1 MVQMVRD
8 RAISPVE
15 LVEAH
20 LRQIDARNPAVNAF
34 VRVFAERARAEARER
49 EAAIGRGE
57 ALGLLHGVPLTVKDS
72 FDIAGQP
79 TAAGSRFREGHRAA
93 NDAAAVTRLR
103 AEGAILLG
111 RTNTPEMLASYETDN
126 FVTGRTN
133 NPWDL
138 DRTPGGSSG
147 GEAAAI
153 AAFCSAGGVA
163 SDGGGSI
170 RVPAHFCGI
179 AGLKPTPGRIP
190 ATGHYPA
197 LGYPGGLTTVVGPM
211 ARTARDLRLL
221 FSALVSFDAQ
231 DPFSVPVPLAAPRK
245 PYERPYASAPLS
257 APAPLAAPMPADA
270 PVPLTAL
277 ASRPARIGVWEQF
290 YQIPVHA
297 DIRAAVRKA
306 AGMLAGLGLAVDDFQ
321 PAGLER
327 APNVWGLLFAQWPQI
342 AMRKMFEGREEE
354 LHWTL
359 RESLTQDQPTA
370 EQALLNLAARDRM
383 RASLLRQMENISAI
397 LMPVCGVPA
406 FAHRQ
411 RKWEIDGKSVG
422 LFQAMMPAV
431 LANVLGLPAVTIP
444 VTLSEEGLP
453 VGVQLVGRP
462 YEDELLLDLA
472 VRLEEARG
480 PWTGL

>member
-20 LRQIDARNPAVNAF
+20 LRQIEARNPALNAF
-34 VRVFAERARAEARER
+34 VSVFAEPARAEARER

-57 ALGLLHGVPLTVKDS
+57 TLGLLHGVPLTVKDS
-72 FDIAGQP
+72 FDIAGLAA
-79 TAAGSRFREGHRAA
+79 AAGCRFRDGYRAA
-93 NDAAAVTRLR
+93 NDAPAVARLR

-138 DRTPGGSSG
+138 ERTPGGSSG

-153 AAFCSAGGVA
+153 AAFCSPGGIA

-221 FSALVSFDAQ
+221 FSALASFDAQ
-231 DPFSVPVPLAAPRK
+231 DPFSVPVPLAAP
-245 PYERPYASAPLS
+245 ASK
-257 APAPLAAPMPADA
+257 
-270 PVPLTAL
+270 
-277 ASRPARIGVWEQF
+277 PARIGVWEQF
-290 YQIPVHA
+290 YEVPVHA
-297 DIRAAVRKA
+297 AVRDAVRKT
-306 AGMLAGLGLAVDDFQ
+306 AGMLAGLGLDVDDFQ

-327 APNVWGLLFAQWPQI
+327 APNVWGFLFAQWPQI
-342 AMRKMFEGREEE
+342 ATRKMFEGREEE

-383 RASLLRQMENISAI
+383 RASLLRQMENVSAI

-411 RKWEIDGKSVG
+411 RKWEIDGKSIG

-444 VTLSEEGLP
+444 VARSEEGLP
-453 VGVQLVGRP
+453 VGVQLIGRP

-480 PWTGL
+480 AWTGPQ

>member
-20 LRQIDARNPAVNAF
+20 LRQIEARNPALNAF
-34 VRVFAERARAEARER
+34 VSVFAERARAEARER

-57 ALGLLHGVPLTVKDS
+57 PLGLLHGAPLTVKDS
-72 FDIAGQP
+72 FDIAGQA

-93 NDAAAVTRLR
+93 NDAAAVARLR

-138 DRTPGGSSG
+138 CRTPGGSSG

-153 AAFCSAGGVA
+153 ATFCSPGGIA

-170 RVPAHFCGI
+170 RIPAHFCGI
-179 AGLKPTPGRIP
+179 AGLKPMPGRIP
-190 ATGHYPA
+190 AADHYPA

-231 DPFSVPVPLAAPRK
+231 DPFSTPVPLAP
-245 PYERPYASAPLS
+245 PASQ
-257 APAPLAAPMPADA
+257 
-270 PVPLTAL
+270 
-277 ASRPARIGVWEQF
+277 PARIGVWEQF
-290 YQIPVHA
+290 YQVPVHDA
-297 DIRAAVRKA
+297 IRAAVRKT

-321 PAGLER
+321 PSGLDR
-327 APNVWGLLFAQWPQI
+327 APNVWSFLFAQWPQI
-342 AMRKMFEGREEE
+342 ATQKMFDGREEE

-359 RESLTQDQPTA
+359 RESLGQDQPTA
-370 EQALLNLAARDRM
+370 EQVLLNLAARDRM
-383 RASLLRQMENISAI
+383 RASLLRQMENVSAI

-422 LFQAMMPAV
+422 IFQAMMPAV
-431 LANVLGLPAVTIP
+431 LANVFGLPAVTIP
-444 VTLSEEGLP
+444 VTLSEAGLP

-480 PWTGL
+480 AWTGPQ

>member
-20 LRQIDARNPAVNAF
+20 LRQIEARNPALNAF
-34 VRVFAERARAEARER
+34 VSVFAECARAEARER
-49 EAAIGRGE
+49 EAAIGRGKV
-57 ALGLLHGVPLTVKDS
+57 LGLLHGVPITVKDS
-72 FDIAGQP
+72 FDIAGQA
-79 TAAGSRFREGHRAA
+79 TAAGSRFRDSHRAA
-93 NDAAAVTRLR
+93 NDAAAVARLR

-138 DRTPGGSSG
+138 GRTPGGSSG

-153 AAFCSAGGVA
+153 ATFCSPGGIA
-163 SDGGGSI
+163 SDGGGSV

-221 FSALVSFDAQ
+221 FSALASFDAQ
-231 DPFSVPVPLAAPRK
+231 DPFSTPVPLVAP
-245 PYERPYASAPLS
+245 SS
-257 APAPLAAPMPADA
+257 Q
-270 PVPLTAL
+270 
-277 ASRPARIGVWEQF
+277 PARIGVWEQF
-290 YQIPVHA
+290 YQVPVHA
-297 DIRAAVRKA
+297 AVRAAVRKT
-306 AGMLAGLGLAVDDFQ
+306 AGMLAGLGLAVDEFQ
-321 PAGLER
+321 PSGLER
-327 APNVWGLLFAQWPQI
+327 APNVWNFLFAQWPQI
-342 AMRKMFEGREEE
+342 ATRKMFDGREEE

-359 RESLTQDQPTA
+359 RESLTQDQPTG
-370 EQALLNLAARDRM
+370 EQVLLNLASRDRM
-383 RASLLRQMENISAI
+383 RASLLRQMENVSAI

-411 RKWEIDGKSVG
+411 RKWEIDGKSIG
-422 LFQAMMPAV
+422 IFQAMMPAV
-431 LANVLGLPAVTIP
+431 LANVFGLPAVTIP

-480 PWTGL
+480 AWSGPQ